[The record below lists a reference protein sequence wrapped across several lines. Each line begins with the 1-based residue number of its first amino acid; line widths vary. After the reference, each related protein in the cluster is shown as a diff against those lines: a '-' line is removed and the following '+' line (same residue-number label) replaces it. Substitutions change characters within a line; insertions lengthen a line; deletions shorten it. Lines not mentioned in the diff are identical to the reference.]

1 MPVIPLELSRLV
13 SQRADDYNFAVFYEL
28 CAGLNSEL
36 KKKFGIKHVNN
47 YFYLNQV
54 SLINLKNF

>member
-13 SQRADDYNFAVFYEL
+13 SQRKGDYNFAVLYQL
-28 CAGLNSEL
+28 CAGLNDDQR
-36 KKKFGIKHVNN
+36 KKFGLKQANN

-54 SLINLKNF
+54 GLFYLNL